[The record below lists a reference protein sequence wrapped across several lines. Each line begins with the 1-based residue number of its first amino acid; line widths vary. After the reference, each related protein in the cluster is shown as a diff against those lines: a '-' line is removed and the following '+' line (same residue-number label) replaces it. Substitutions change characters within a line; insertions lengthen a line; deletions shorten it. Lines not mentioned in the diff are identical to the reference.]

1 MCEEFTLKWVEGLK
15 RSCCSRLA
23 ITLHDLELDN
33 HVSLTLSP
41 SSGGDSSA
49 EWTGTVG
56 KYGGLPGVFT
66 TGVYALPHASNF
78 AKSLNLQ
85 VKKMDIVLMRIKYMD
100 SGPIKSSRHGI
111 GTIKVGISKALLDPI
126 LHASNGWDG

>member
-1 MCEEFTLKWVEGLK
+1 M
-15 RSCCSRLA
+15 
-23 ITLHDLELDN
+23 
-33 HVSLTLSP
+33 SLTLSP

-49 EWTGTVG
+49 ECTGTVG

-111 GTIKVGISKALLDPI
+111 GTIKVGIQGISRSHITRILSGSPFSLPNIQAKA
-126 LHASNGWDG
+126 

>member
-1 MCEEFTLKWVEGLK
+1 MALYSINSEEFTLNWVDWLK
-15 RSCCSRLA
+15 RSYCSRLA

-49 EWTGTVG
+49 ECTGTVG

-66 TGVYALPHASNF
+66 AGLMHLPVLRLLKIFESAS
-78 AKSLNLQ
+78 
-85 VKKMDIVLMRIKYMD
+85 KK
-100 SGPIKSSRHGI
+100 
-111 GTIKVGISKALLDPI
+111 A
-126 LHASNGWDG
+126 